1 MTKLTHA
8 TDNTNNMRK
17 GNFLRVFPVLPTP
30 SPTWEIQENKCLPM
44 TKETTLWEFQMG
56 QFERNLQEGEAHTVG
71 VEIQFLD
78 SPID

>member
-1 MTKLTHA
+1 
-8 TDNTNNMRK
+8 
-17 GNFLRVFPVLPTP
+17 
-30 SPTWEIQENKCLPM
+30 M